1 MKAKTLL
8 VTSLGLFISGVLWAA
23 DATKPATSV
32 DVVFI
37 QPGEFTDVSRD
48 GYASGRDQDGIL
60 SDLKAHVEK
69 MAHQYLKEGQ
79 VLSVRFTDIDLA
91 GGFEPWRGHQYNDI
105 RIVKEIYPPR
115 MDLEFKLTSAEG
127 KIISEGKR
135 QLRELGYLS
144 RMVLPNNDP
153 MRFDKQMLE
162 DWMRREFG
170 RSS

>member
-1 MKAKTLL
+1 
-8 VTSLGLFISGVLWAA
+8 
-23 DATKPATSV
+23 
-32 DVVFI
+32 
-37 QPGEFTDVSRD
+37 
-48 GYASGRDQDGIL
+48 
-60 SDLKAHVEK
+60 